1 MFNVGGLVGS
11 EHPMHLFHSKFQSGF
26 ELSHILQW
34 ERATGSQGSIRQPP
48 LDGVVLEAHS
58 ARHNLS
64 QPTYHN
70 LTYSRIR

>member
-11 EHPMHLFHSKFQSGF
+11 EHPMLLFHSKSQFGL
-26 ELSHILQW
+26 ELSQILQW

-48 LDGVVLEAHS
+48 SHDVVLEAHS

-64 QPTYHN
+64 QPTYDN